1 MLDARWSIC
10 TPTGAAGAIAVF
22 QIEGDIDAALDALSL
37 PPMNPG
43 EMKLRPLCGV
53 DEGLAVRWDHSTLH
67 LMPHAGAQVQR
78 ALGERLIA
86 LGLEHAPPGSFPRY
100 PEASDRLE
108 ELMLIALARAPS
120 PRAIDVLLDQP
131 RRWRTRPAH
140 GDGLAP
146 RVALD
151 RLVNPPLVVALGP
164 TNIGKS
170 TLVNALAGRA
180 VSIVADEP
188 GTTRDH
194 VGVTLDL
201 GGLVVRYADT
211 PGLREDAGAAEREA
225 ADIALRLAE
234 SADLVLLCGDASIPP
249 PALPLRSRSLRVAL
263 RTDLGTPAWPH
274 DAGVCAPR
282 GEGIP
287 ALVTL
292 MRNTLVSDA
301 ALTDPRPWEF
311 WIALGLE
318 GPDPGPDPGPGPGP
332 AWTPNRRDRA

>member
-10 TPTGAAGAIAVF
+10 TPAGAAGAIAVF
-22 QIEGDIDAALDALSL
+22 QIEGDIDAALSRLSL
-37 PPMNPG
+37 PPMSPG
-43 EMKLRPLCGV
+43 EVKLCPLGGV
-53 DEGLAVRWDHSTLH
+53 DEGLVVRWDRGTLQ
-67 LMPHAGAQVQR
+67 LMPHAGAEVQR
-78 ALGERLIA
+78 ALGARLVA
-86 LGLEHAPPGSFPRY
+86 LGFGHAPPGSFLRY

-120 PRAIDVLLDQP
+120 PRAIDLLLDQP
-131 RRWRTRPAH
+131 RRWRTRRA
-140 GDGLAP
+140 GEEGFAP
-146 RVALD
+146 RAFLD

-211 PGLREDAGAAEREA
+211 PGLRTDAGAIEREA
-225 ADIALRLAE
+225 AGIALRLAQ
-234 SADLVLLCGDASIPP
+234 SADLVLLCGDASNPP
-249 PALPLRSRSLRVAL
+249 PALRPGADSLRIAL

-274 DAGVCAPR
+274 DLGVCAAR
-282 GEGIP
+282 GEGL
-287 ALVTL
+287 AGLVTL
-292 MRNTLVSDA
+292 MRNTLVPDA
-301 ALTDPRPWEF
+301 AEADPRPWEF

-318 GPDPGPDPGPGPGP
+318 GPDPGPGPGP
-332 AWTPNRRDRA
+332 AWTPNGRNRA

>member
-1 MLDARWSIC
+1 MLHACWSIC

-43 EMKLRPLCGV
+43 EVKLRPLCGV

-67 LMPHAGAQVQR
+67 LMPHAGAQVQL

-86 LGLEHAPPGSFPRY
+86 LGIGHAPPGSFPRY
-100 PEASDRLE
+100 PEARDGLE
-108 ELMLIALARAPS
+108 ELMLIALARAAS
-120 PRAIDVLLDQP
+120 PLAIDLLLDQP
-131 RRWRTRPAH
+131 RRWGARPAH
-140 GDGLAP
+140 VDSLAP
-146 RVALD
+146 RAVLE
-151 RLVNPPLVVALGP
+151 RLINPPLVVALGP

-211 PGLREDAGAAEREA
+211 PGLRPDASAAEREA

-249 PALPLRSRSLRVAL
+249 PALALRSGALRVAL

-282 GEGIP
+282 AEGIP

-311 WIALGLE
+311 WVALGLE
-318 GPDPGPDPGPGPGP
+318 EPGAESVRGPTG
-332 AWTPNRRDRA
+332 RDGA